1 MTRKFNGQ
9 SIIIASHNSGKIL
22 EFTELFTNSGYN
34 ISSASQL
41 GFPEPIED
49 GNSFKENAEIKA
61 RASAVLA
68 GHPSISDDSG
78 LVVPLI
84 NDEPGIHSARW
95 ALTDSGDK
103 NFNLAI
109 EKIKNKITA
118 RGETPSDQNA
128 YFVCAL
134 TMCWPDGYMKTVEGY
149 VHGKLTF
156 PSRGDKGFGYDPIF
170 IPNGQTLTYGEI
182 EPEEK
187 HQNSHRA
194 DAFNQLLA
202 ACFDKNWCQH

>member
-9 SIIIASHNSGKIL
+9 SIVIASHNSGKIF
-22 EFTELFTNSGYN
+22 EFEELFSNSGYH
-34 ISSASQL
+34 ITSASQL
-41 GFPEPIED
+41 GFPEPVED
-49 GNSFKENAEIKA
+49 GLSFKENAEIKA
-61 RASAVLA
+61 RASALLA
-68 GHPSISDDSG
+68 GYPSISDDSG

-95 ALTDSGDK
+95 ALTKSGDK
-103 NFNLAI
+103 DFNLAI
-109 EKIKNKITA
+109 EKIENKIVTL
-118 RGETPSDQNA
+118 GERPSGQNA

-134 TMCWPDGYMKTVEGY
+134 TMCWPDGHMETVEGY

-156 PSRGDKGFGYDPIF
+156 PSKGNKGFGYDPIF
-170 IPNGQTLTYGEI
+170 IPNGQSLTYGEI

-194 DAFNQLLA
+194 DAFKQLLT
-202 ACFDKNWCQH
+202 ACFSKNWWQH